1 MAQGAADN
9 TVLSA
14 PSILYFDE
22 PARVPAPLPALSC
35 GPARGKTKRAN
46 GAPGSERQSDTESG
60 RVAARGTTASGGEAP
75 RSLQGQ
81 GQVRPASGS
90 GARHANRRGGRQR
103 RRRLRPRREGNRQTR
118 LPLLA
123 PVGPAGLSS
132 SLCGTVTTRMRCG
145 GFSLSSPRTRHLPN
159 DPPFFCGRL

>member
-1 MAQGAADN
+1 MAHGAADN
-9 TVLSA
+9 TGLSA
-14 PSILYFDE
+14 PSLLYYGE
-22 PARVPAPLPALSC
+22 PKPARVPAPLPALSC
-35 GPARGKTKRAN
+35 GPARGKTKRVN

-103 RRRLRPRREGNRQTR
+103 RRRRPRREGSRQTR

-123 PVGPAGLSS
+123 PVRPPGLFS
-132 SLCGTVTTRMRCG
+132 SLCGTVTTRMR
-145 GFSLSSPRTRHLPN
+145 
-159 DPPFFCGRL
+159 

>member
-1 MAQGAADN
+1 MAQDAADN

-14 PSILYFDE
+14 PSIPYFDE

-90 GARHANRRGGRQR
+90 GARHANRRGGKAAAEEAAT
-103 RRRLRPRREGNRQTR
+103 PSGGEQTDA
-118 LPLLA
+118 PPA
-123 PVGPAGLSS
+123 PPPVGPAGLSS

-145 GFSLSSPRTRHLPN
+145 GFSLSSPRTRHLHN